1 MLLQDMRSR
10 TGLQKAST
18 SAAEAV
24 HNDSVLQAAL
34 HPPLDMSLPSTQ
46 DSERLY
52 ERQGLP
58 LLQQAHC
65 SGRLHRQSCLLNG
78 RASCMCIAL
87 TCPASQAGGAHNARA
102 ARRHGPAVA
111 AGQSAH

>member
-1 MLLQDMRSR
+1 MRSQVGQLK
-10 TGLQKAST
+10 TST
-18 SAAEAV
+18 SAAEAA

-58 LLQQAHC
+58 PLLSCFHLH
-65 SGRLHRQSCLLNG
+65 RHRQSCLH
-78 RASCMCIAL
+78 SCLGLLLLLACDL
-87 TCPASQAGGAHNARA
+87 R
-102 ARRHGPAVA
+102 
-111 AGQSAH
+111 